1 MIGIAMRHPEIRLV
15 KVLIHVNIQAFKG
28 TMEIKLTKNLSI
40 YMSFCIIFLS
50 CVSVCFAFL
59 FIDIVVCPFTF
70 LFSLRCLP
78 RFKNIFI
85 YPFIVCRFQTSS
97 VMCLFIQCG
106 CTAVAV
112 DMNDHC
118 TV

>member
-1 MIGIAMRHPEIRLV
+1 MRHAEKSLV

-28 TMEIKLTKNLSI
+28 TMEIKLASKNLSI

-50 CVSVCFAFL
+50 CVSMCFAFL
-59 FIDIVVCPFTF
+59 FIDIVVCPFIF
-70 LFSLRCLP
+70 LFSLCCLP

-85 YPFIVCRFQTSS
+85 YPLIVCRFQTSS

-106 CTAVAV
+106 CTAVTV